1 MIISDEGLSSFKD
14 LTERFTSLQ
23 LLWKRIK
30 GESFFKREYT
40 NIKEN
45 LMESLD
51 HSSQKVLQWQGSVN
65 SSMTAT
71 NCKKISY
78 V

>member
-14 LTERFTSLQ
+14 LTERFTSQQ

-51 HSSQKVLQWQGSVN
+51 QGSQKVLQWQSSVDI
-65 SSMTAT
+65 SMTAT
-71 NCKKISY
+71 SGKRY
-78 V
+78 LM